1 MEKHV
6 KKTGFTLVEM
16 IIVIVIVAILSLVAV
31 PMYRAYVR
39 KAMLTE
45 AKTLIGALEKHER
58 IYYSE
63 FAKYLPFTS
72 TDAFIGGTL
81 DIHVASNK
89 YFRNFE
95 VKDVTEDGFV
105 IVCRGEGTAAHL
117 ILRLTANKTSSDLMI
132 TDLLQ

>member
-45 AKTLIGALEKHER
+45 GKTLIGALDKHER

-72 TDAFIGGTL
+72 TDVFSGGTL
-81 DIHVASNK
+81 DIILSTNK
-89 YFRNFE
+89 YFRDFE
-95 VKDVTEDGFV
+95 VKDITESSFV
-105 IVCRGEGTAAHL
+105 IIVRGHGKASSL
-117 ILRLTANKTSSDLMI
+117 ILRLTGNNTSSDLMI
-132 TDLLQ
+132 TDLTE